1 MNANL
6 ASYDDKD
13 TLKSES
19 TVEFLGPPQNKVEF
33 QEAISFVNK
42 IKVKIL
48 FCFVE
53 FQLQMLVPCSLML
66 NSFFVQK
73 RFQNDEHVYKAFQ
86 DIMNVCQKEH
96 KGITIKAYNEVSVL
110 WLLFFFLFS
119 FLILNFSYS
128 CNFQ

>member
-13 TLKSES
+13 NLKSES

-33 QEAISFVNK
+33 QEAIIFVNK

-53 FQLQMLVPCSLML
+53 FQLQMLVPCNLML
-66 NSFFVQK
+66 N
-73 RFQNDEHVYKAFQ
+73 
-86 DIMNVCQKEH
+86 
-96 KGITIKAYNEVSVL
+96 
-110 WLLFFFLFS
+110 FFFGTETLS
-119 FLILNFSYS
+119 K
-128 CNFQ
+128 

>member
-33 QEAISFVNK
+33 QETISFVNK
-42 IKVKIL
+42 IKVKLL

-53 FQLQMLVPCSLML
+53 FQLQMLVPSSLML
-66 NSFFVQK
+66 IF
-73 RFQNDEHVYKAFQ
+73 
-86 DIMNVCQKEH
+86 
-96 KGITIKAYNEVSVL
+96 
-110 WLLFFFLFS
+110 FFFLGYRNAFKMMFIKHS
-119 FLILNFSYS
+119 KTL
-128 CNFQ
+128 

>member
-13 TLKSES
+13 TLKSQS

-66 NSFFVQK
+66 NFFLY
-73 RFQNDEHVYKAFQ
+73 RNAFKM
-86 DIMNVCQKEH
+86 MNVF
-96 KGITIKAYNEVSVL
+96 IKHSNTL
-110 WLLFFFLFS
+110 
-119 FLILNFSYS
+119 
-128 CNFQ
+128 

>member
-13 TLKSES
+13 NLKSES

-33 QEAISFVNK
+33 QEAIIFVNK

-53 FQLQMLVPCSLML
+53 FQLQMLVPCNLML
-66 NSFFVQK
+66 IFSFFFWVQK

-96 KGITIKAYNEVSVL
+96 KGITIKAYNEVSML
-110 WLLFFFLFS
+110 WLFFF
-119 FLILNFSYS
+119 FLILKFS
-128 CNFQ
+128 

>member
-33 QEAISFVNK
+33 QETISFVNK

-53 FQLQMLVPCSLML
+53 FQLEMLVPCSLM
-66 NSFFVQK
+66 SIFFFWVQK
-73 RFQNDEHVYKAFQ
+73 RFQNM
-86 DIMNVCQKEH
+86 MNMF
-96 KGITIKAYNEVSVL
+96 IKHSKTL
-110 WLLFFFLFS
+110 
-119 FLILNFSYS
+119 
-128 CNFQ
+128 